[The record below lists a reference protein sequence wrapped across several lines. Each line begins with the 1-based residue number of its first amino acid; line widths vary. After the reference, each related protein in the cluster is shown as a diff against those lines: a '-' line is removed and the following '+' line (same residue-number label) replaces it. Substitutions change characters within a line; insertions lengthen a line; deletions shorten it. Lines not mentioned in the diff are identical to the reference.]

1 MTDVHAL
8 SGAYAIDAL
17 DDDERALFEQHL
29 ADCADCRDEVAG
41 LQEAGAALGLSA
53 ATAPP
58 AGLRERVLADIATV
72 RPLPPPVRGTA
83 SAPTPAPTDLDE
95 RRRRRGRRLGA
106 LAAAAAVVAVVGG
119 GVGVATW
126 QPWSD
131 DGPGPS
137 ATPGSPTGPVSPSTG
152 APLAAVEQVLP
163 APDAETHARAL
174 EVGGSATV
182 ARSLELN
189 RAVVVTQGLPTLPR
203 DETYQLWLRV
213 DGEMLPAGLM
223 RRDGGAAVL
232 SGDADRAEAI
242 GITVE
247 PAGGSPRP
255 TSQPVAYF
263 PLEDV

>member
-17 DDDERALFEQHL
+17 DGDERAQFEEHL
-29 ADCADCRDEVAG
+29 AGCADCRDEVAG
-41 LQEAGAALGLSA
+41 LRQAGAMLGLS
-53 ATAPP
+53 TVTTPP
-58 AGLRERVLADIATV
+58 AGLRDRVLADIATV
-72 RPLPPPVRGTA
+72 RPLPPQVAGV
-83 SAPTPAPTDLDE
+83 SDLGA

-119 GVGVATW
+119 GAAVW

-131 DGPGPS
+131 DDAGLS
-137 ATPGSPTGPVSPSTG
+137 ATPSPPAGSASPTPDALQV
-152 APLAAVEQVLP
+152 AAERVLT

-182 ARSLELN
+182 ARSRELDE
-189 RAVVVTQGLPTLPR
+189 AVVVTQGLPALPR
-203 DETYQLWLRV
+203 GEVYQTWLRV
-213 DGEMLPAGLM
+213 DGEMVPAGLM
-223 RRDGGAAVL
+223 PRGGHTAVL
-232 SGDADRAEAI
+232 EGDARQAEAI

-255 TSQPVAYF
+255 TSQPIAYF
-263 PLEDV
+263 PLEQA